1 MDRGYVLGDP
11 VKISGQS
18 QFSFVDS
25 SGNCLA
31 SGQTSAFKYEIG
43 WRLNSDISCSSNT
56 NSINLFSNIL
66 GKSMY
71 AYSSTTTQLVTVPQ
85 PDGQFNEVV
94 VYIFIGTIGS
104 SKI

>member
-1 MDRGYVLGDP
+1 
-11 VKISGQS
+11 
-18 QFSFVDS
+18 
-25 SGNCLA
+25 
-31 SGQTSAFKYEIG
+31 
-43 WRLNSDISCSSNT
+43 
-56 NSINLFSNIL
+56 
-66 GKSMY
+66 MY